1 MAYVW
6 VLRRAILRPD
16 APFISLKLE
25 SKNKTESNYGS
36 SEFDQS
42 SQSSVRVQSFYSSQ
56 GKTANQLDS
65 LILTG
70 PILL

>member
-25 SKNKTESNYGS
+25 SKNKTESYYGS

-42 SQSSVRVQSFYSSQ
+42 
-56 GKTANQLDS
+56 G
-65 LILTG
+65 
-70 PILL
+70 